1 VTLNSEICGL
11 QDNVATEHALRALG
25 VQSGYL
31 NSEMENCVTVAEDV
45 GHGHQ
50 SIPVSTEREDVQ
62 EQLLQSTQLQNEACS
77 VSHSLVLLYR
87 HRMTILMPAFIAM
100 VAFGVTGLALGDT
113 IPIMALVVCL
123 PTIIAFLAHWKCLT
137 SDGAAYPA
145 KWIISFAVY
154 FVCVFSISLCNL
166 LLSPARFLHPLG
178 KWVYS
183 FQAAWAI
190 FGGVTIISLLLYRF
204 NQTYLSFKKPTFL
217 FKFFLCCGAAFF
229 IFWIVWVLFGTYTF
243 VSSREFLV
251 ICSIDVLHSYSK
263 IPN

>member
-1 VTLNSEICGL
+1 MTLNSEICGL
-11 QDNVATEHALRALG
+11 QDNVATEHVLRALG

-31 NSEMENCVTVAEDV
+31 NSVMENCETVAEDD

-50 SIPVSTEREDVQ
+50 SIPVSTERENVQ
-62 EQLLQSTQLQNEACS
+62 QQLLQSTQLQNEACS
-77 VSHSLVLLYR
+77 VSRSLVLLYR
-87 HRMTILMPAFIAM
+87 HRMTKVMPAFITM

-137 SDGAAYPA
+137 SDGASYPA

-166 LLSPARFLHPLG
+166 HLSPARFLHPLG
-178 KWVYS
+178 KWVFS

-190 FGGVTIISLLLYRF
+190 FGGIFIISLLLYRF
-204 NQTYLSFKKPTFL
+204 NETYLSFMKPTFL
-217 FKFFLCCGAAFF
+217 FKFFLCCVAAIY
-229 IFWIVWVLFGTYTF
+229 IFWILVILLGTSTF

-251 ICSIDVLHSYSK
+251 I
-263 IPN
+263 